1 MQDNLAYASSELIFE
16 PGHDG
21 KLAHE
26 VVDLVYARSIHRPQR
41 VAIRSYRGL
50 QMLQRLRPGQSKI
63 PAWGFIPPILDPL
76 VRAAEAGEDLVPII
90 ESITESFGFDSFMYG
105 VCTSVRPDHQSRMF
119 VFSTASPEW
128 VARYDQMAYIEVDPR
143 ILLLWDST
151 LPLVWDQ
158 RTVRGGGNR
167 SDAFLDDALRHGI
180 ASGVCVPVGD
190 EVGTRV
196 IVALDSRI
204 PQVDEC
210 RRLAITRNL
219 GDIVVFAHYFHEL
232 FMKALVKRRAQPPIA
247 GRPLS
252 ERERECLALTARGMT
267 TEDIA
272 LKLGIVA
279 RTVQFHFDS
288 IRSKLAAANRQEA
301 VARAIKD
308 GLI

>member
-1 MQDNLAYASSELIFE
+1 
-16 PGHDG
+16 
-21 KLAHE
+21 
-26 VVDLVYARSIHRPQR
+26 
-41 VAIRSYRGL
+41 
-50 QMLQRLRPGQSKI
+50 MLQALRFSLAKI
-63 PAWGFIPPILDPL
+63 PAWSFIPPILDPL
-76 VRAAEAGEDLVPII
+76 VRAAELGRDLTPII
-90 ESITESFGFDSFMYG
+90 DSITKSFGFDSFMYG
-105 VCTSVRPDHQSRMF
+105 MCTSVRPDHESRMF
-119 VFSTASPEW
+119 VFTTAPPEW

-158 RTVRGGGNR
+158 RTVRGG
-167 SDAFLDDALRHGI
+167 SKQCEAFLDDALEHGI
-180 ASGVCVPVGD
+180 ASGVCMPLGD

-196 IVALDSRI
+196 IVALNSRI
-204 PQVDEC
+204 AEVDEC
-210 RRLAITRNL
+210 RRHAITRNL
-219 GDIVVFAHYFHEL
+219 GDIVLLAHYFHEL
-232 FMKALVKRRAQPPIA
+232 FMKAIIRRGGGQTPIA

-272 LKLGIVA
+272 LKLGIGA

-308 GLI
+308 GLL

>member
-1 MQDNLAYASSELIFE
+1 
-16 PGHDG
+16 
-21 KLAHE
+21 
-26 VVDLVYARSIHRPQR
+26 
-41 VAIRSYRGL
+41 
-50 QMLQRLRPGQSKI
+50 MLQALRLSQTKI
-63 PAWGFIPPILDPL
+63 PSWGFIPPVLDPL
-76 VRAAEAGEDLVPII
+76 VRAAESGRDLVPII
-90 ESITESFGFDSFMYG
+90 KSITENFGFDSFMYG
-105 VCTSVRPDHQSRMF
+105 MCTSVRPDHESRMF
-119 VFSTASPEW
+119 VFTTVPPAW
-128 VARYDQMAYIEVDPR
+128 VVRYDQMAYIEVDPR

-158 RTVRGGGNR
+158 RTVRGGGDR
-167 SDAFLDDALRHGI
+167 SEAFLDDALKHGI
-180 ASGVCVPVGD
+180 ASGVCMPLGD

-196 IVALDSRI
+196 IVALNSRI
-204 PQVDEC
+204 PEVDEC

-219 GDIVVFAHYFHEL
+219 GDIVLFAHYFHEL
-232 FMKALVKRRAQPPIA
+232 FMKAIVKRGAQPPIA

-272 LKLGIVA
+272 LKLGIGA